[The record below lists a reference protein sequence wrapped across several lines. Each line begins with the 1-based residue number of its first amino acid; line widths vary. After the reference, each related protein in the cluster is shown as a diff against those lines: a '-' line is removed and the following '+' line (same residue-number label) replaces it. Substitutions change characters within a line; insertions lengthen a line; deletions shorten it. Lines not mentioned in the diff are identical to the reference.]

1 MSSIINTANATTNWS
16 KANKSNRTNKG
27 IRGKTEK
34 QKKQEKEQIQQI
46 EQIQKKEPF
55 IPRKDYN
62 NFINVFFI
70 SSIKGENLKYSFQIG
85 SDEKVSTLIQKYRN
99 KSGDFETNKKYI
111 CNAKTLNPSLNCTEA
126 RLSDNSNIFVI
137 NTRVIEGAL
146 SYREIFPPNYLKA
159 IHFYDIDSQKKL
171 TQ

>member
-16 KANKSNRTNKG
+16 KANRSNRTNKG

-34 QKKQEKEQIQQI
+34 TGKRANRANRA
-46 EQIQKKEPF
+46 IQKKESF

-70 SSIKGENLKYSFQIG
+70 ASIKGENLKYSFQIN

-159 IHFYDIDSQKKL
+159 IHFYDIEKQKKL